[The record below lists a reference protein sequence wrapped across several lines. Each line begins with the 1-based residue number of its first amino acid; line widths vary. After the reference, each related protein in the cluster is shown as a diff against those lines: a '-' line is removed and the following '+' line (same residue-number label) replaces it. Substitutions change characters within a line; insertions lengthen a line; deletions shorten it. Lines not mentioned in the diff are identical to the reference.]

1 MNPKS
6 TVYLET
12 TIPSYLT
19 SRISSNLIVACH
31 QQITQEWWEIRHDF
45 ELFISPYVIDEINR
59 GDIELVEKRSKV
71 IQDFSILAVDD
82 EVKQLADSILKSGI
96 IPDKASTDAFHIAC
110 ATRHGIDFLLTWNCK
125 HIANG
130 TILKIIEQIIRNN
143 GYIMPM
149 VCTPEELM
157 RGNYDE

>member
-19 SRISSNLIVACH
+19 SRISSNLVVACH

-45 ELFISPYVIDEINR
+45 ELFISPFVIDEINK
-59 GDIELVEKRSKV
+59 GDLELVEKRGKV
-71 IQDFSILAVDD
+71 IQDFSILTVDD

-130 TILKIIEQIIRNN
+130 TILKMIERIIRNN
-143 GYIMPM
+143 GYI
-149 VCTPEELM
+149 CQWFAHQKSS
-157 RGNYDE
+157 